1 MALIG
6 VGGEHGRL
14 TSGERGRVGV
24 YGVRR
29 TGVAAAVIAVLASIT
44 LLVGAALWIGGQNS
58 GGYTLI
64 AGGSLGNTG
73 ASSAGG
79 ILFLIAFSLYFV
91 SLSDAATSYDAAAVF
106 VTSAASRAAAPAS
119 DDAAAAA
126 AAAASLE
133 NSAAAAA
140 AAIATSRAAA
150 LVSAGWAL
158 GIVASA
164 A

>member
-1 MALIG
+1 VALIG

-44 LLVGAALWIGGQNS
+44 LLVGAALWIGGLNS

-79 ILFLIAFSLYFV
+79 ILFLIAFSLFFV
-91 SLSDAATSYDAAAVF
+91 SANTYDAAAVF

>member
-1 MALIG
+1 VALIG

-64 AGGSLGNTG
+64 AGGTLGNTG

-79 ILFLIAFSLYFV
+79 ILFLIAFSLFFV
-91 SLSDAATSYDAAAVF
+91 SLSASYDAAAVF

-150 LVSAGWAL
+150 LVGAGWAL